1 MALKAKI
8 AGREEL
14 MRRLERITPGVTE
27 AAAEAKLEV
36 AKEAANLISAEAPHK
51 TGDYMY
57 AIRGGY
63 QRDNPGIELFGGRQ
77 SKDPD
82 AVGVYAPFIWRF
94 LEFGTA
100 PHNVAKG
107 GGTKSGIESARTGRA
122 TKLGRKP
129 ILHPGSRA
137 FPHVFPVWNGYK
149 KTAKAKI
156 SKAINDAVKR
166 SLGK

>member
-1 MALKAKI
+1 MGFKVKV

-27 AAAEAKLEV
+27 AAAEAKLEAV
-36 AKEAANLISAEAPHK
+36 KEAANLISADAPHDSGEYMESIQ
-51 TGDYMY
+51 GDFQKN
-57 AIRGGY
+57 R
-63 QRDNPGIELFGGRQ
+63 PGIVPVGGRQ

-82 AVGVYAPFIWRF
+82 AVGVYASHIWRW

-100 PHNVAKG
+100 PHKIKAKAKPALVFRAKG
-107 GGTKSGIESARTGRA
+107 GG
-122 TKLGRKP
+122 P
-129 ILHPGSRA
+129 IIVAEEVDHPGSRA
-137 FPHVFPVWNGYK
+137 QPHVFPNWREYK
-149 KTAKAKI
+149 PKAKRKI